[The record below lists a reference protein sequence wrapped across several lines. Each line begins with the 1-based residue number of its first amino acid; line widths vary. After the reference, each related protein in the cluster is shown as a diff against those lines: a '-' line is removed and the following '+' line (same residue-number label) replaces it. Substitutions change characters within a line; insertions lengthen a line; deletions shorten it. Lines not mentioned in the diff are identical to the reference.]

1 MDWELNFN
9 KNAEINLRM
18 IFVWCFLDKMIA
30 LLIVVGA
37 IKNKVNIAGLS
48 SHSFMERVLLLHER
62 GTFLVFDT

>member
-30 LLIVVGA
+30 LLIIVGA

-48 SHSFMERVLLLHER
+48 SHSFM
-62 GTFLVFDT
+62 

>member
-1 MDWELNFN
+1 
-9 KNAEINLRM
+9 
-18 IFVWCFLDKMIA
+18 MIA
-30 LLIVVGA
+30 LLIIVGA